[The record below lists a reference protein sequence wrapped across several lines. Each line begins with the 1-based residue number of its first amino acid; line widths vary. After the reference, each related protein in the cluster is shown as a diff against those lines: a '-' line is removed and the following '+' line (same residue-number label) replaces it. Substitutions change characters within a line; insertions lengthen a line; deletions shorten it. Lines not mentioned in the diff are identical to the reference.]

1 MLILSS
7 KNIEIPE
14 TKIKVNVDYP
24 LSYRGTMKRILL
36 LTFLLAILAPL
47 ILFAESTKKQSCLD
61 HNCIHFS
68 LSAKLVLANKD
79 ADGCDLGY
87 KKLCI
92 MYNSLKEIGENK

>member
-1 MLILSS
+1 
-7 KNIEIPE
+7 
-14 TKIKVNVDYP
+14 
-24 LSYRGTMKRILL
+24 MKRILL